1 MTPRQIYLERTERFA
16 AWMEKK
22 REDAGMRQDELAAI
36 CNIHPSYYS
45 RIVNLKSNRK
55 KYGDSHKQVNA
66 PRDPQVLVPAL
77 KALAEKL
84 GEDCVTEGL
93 RIWGHPPDDSSVDGY
108 KPGDRALLIGRLVL
122 RLQDMPMEKAQL
134 VYQLVDSM

>member
-1 MTPRQIYLERTERFA
+1 MNSPPSEVS
-16 AWMEKK
+16 
-22 REDAGMRQDELAAI
+22 
-36 CNIHPSYYS
+36 HPSYYS
-45 RIVNLKSNRK
+45 KIVSLKSNRK
-55 KYGDSHKQVNA
+55 KYGDSHKQVTA
-66 PRDPQVLVPAL
+66 PRDPQVLKPI
-77 KALAEKL
+77 LAAFPEKL